1 MSESKF
7 ETMSSCVD
15 NYQPNDAA
23 FDEIFDEI
31 SKDGHLSDTWG
42 RYHLMGDIIR
52 NDIPETL
59 QFDLSAQIAAAI
71 DNEPTILA
79 PKVSPVKSSSFVKE
93 LKGRVIQFAKPF
105 GQLAIAASAAGI
117 MVLGVQQTN
126 IANNESALPL
136 QIIQTNPFGGIAEPV
151 SFNFQQA
158 DRKSQKQAY
167 IQQQRRFQALLS
179 DHHQQIKLNSTT
191 ADNKETAS
199 PEEGENLHK

>member
-7 ETMSSCVD
+7 ETVSSCVD
-15 NYQPNDAA
+15 GYQQDDA
-23 FDEIFDEI
+23 IFDEAFNAI
-31 SKDGHLSDTWG
+31 SKDSHLSDTWE

-52 NDIPETL
+52 NDAPAAIE
-59 QFDLSAQIAAAI
+59 FDLSAQIAAAI
-71 DNEPTILA
+71 DNEPTVLA
-79 PKVSPVKSSSFVKE
+79 PNKSTAKASSFVKE

-126 IANNESALPL
+126 LANNDTSAPQ

-151 SFNFQQA
+151 SFNYQQA
-158 DRKSQKQAY
+158 EKKSQKQAY

-179 DHHQQIKLNSTT
+179 DHNQQVKLNSVSV
-191 ADNKETAS
+191 DKKDETS
-199 PEEGENLHK
+199 PEKGHNLHK

>member
-15 NYQPNDAA
+15 NYQQNDAV

-31 SKDGHLSDTWG
+31 NKDAHLSDTWA
-42 RYHLMGDIIR
+42 RYHLMGDILR
-52 NDIPETL
+52 NDVPETL
-59 QFDLSAQIAAAI
+59 QIDLSVQIAAAI

-79 PKVSPVKSSSFVKE
+79 PKTLPAKSSSFVRE

-126 IANNESALPL
+126 IANNDTALPQ
-136 QIIQTNPFGGIAEPV
+136 QIIQTNPFGGVAEPV
-151 SFNFQQA
+151 SFNYQQA

-179 DHHQQIKLNSTT
+179 DHHLQMKLNVVA
-191 ADNKETAS
+191 ADNKETTS
-199 PEEGENLHK
+199 PEKGENLHK

>member
-15 NYQPNDAA
+15 NYQQNDAV
-23 FDEIFDEI
+23 FDEVFDEI
-31 SKDGHLSDTWG
+31 SKDEHLSDTWG

-52 NDIPETL
+52 NDVPETL
-59 QFDLSAQIAAAI
+59 QLDLSTQIAEAI

-79 PKVSPVKSSSFVKE
+79 PKTSPAKSGSFVKE
-93 LKGRVIQFAKPF
+93 LKSRVIQFTKPF
-105 GQLAIAASAAGI
+105 GQIAIAASAAGI

-126 IANNESALPL
+126 IANNESALPQ
-136 QIIQTNPFGGIAEPV
+136 QIIQTNPFGGVAEPV

-179 DHHQQIKLNSTT
+179 DHHLQIKLNVAT
-191 ADNKETAS
+191 ADNKESAPS
-199 PEEGENLHK
+199 EKGENLHK

>member
-1 MSESKF
+1 
-7 ETMSSCVD
+7 
-15 NYQPNDAA
+15 
-23 FDEIFDEI
+23 
-31 SKDGHLSDTWG
+31 
-42 RYHLMGDIIR
+42 MGDIIR
-52 NDIPETL
+52 NDVPETL

-79 PKVSPVKSSSFVKE
+79 PKVSTAKSSSFVKE

-126 IANNESALPL
+126 IANNESALPQ

-191 ADNKETAS
+191 ADSKETVS
-199 PEEGENLHK
+199 PEKGENLHK